1 MLKTAI
7 VSPISHPT
15 QGYLMTPTL
24 LQYATFAQTFAS
36 RNATLLPMQ
45 VFGKD
50 DGTSVEAVFRIGNS
64 NGKKYYDMTYL
75 FTEPLDIA
83 CIRLMDNALAEVM
96 DDIDMILQEQYSDS
110 LAAFHNVNPYDGSE
124 AQQEQTLMDR
134 KCGADRQDY
143 SRPSDDWRMELHYDH
158 NQYVRGI
165 Q

>member
-1 MLKTAI
+1 
-7 VSPISHPT
+7 
-15 QGYLMTPTL
+15 MTPTL
-24 LQYATFAQTFAS
+24 AQYASFAQTFAS

-50 DGTSVEAVFRIGNS
+50 NVTSLEAVFRIGNS
-64 NGKKYYDMTYL
+64 HSKKYYDMTYL

-83 CIRLMDNALAEVM
+83 CIRLMNAALEEVM
-96 DDIDMILQEQYSDS
+96 DDVDMILQEEYSHS
-110 LAAFHNVNPYDGSE
+110 LAEFHRINPYDGSE

-143 SRPSDDWRMELHYDH
+143 TRPSDDWRMELHYDH